1 MAQIGLSSMPDGF
14 AAEHLYRPKL
24 VTVLAEGY
32 GFGSLR
38 KDVVAALTVAIVA
51 IPLSMAI
58 AVHIKLNQVA
68 DGSVARPQ
76 SAGKCSRAQN
86 RARSMCISA
95 VVFER

>member
-1 MAQIGLSSMPDGF
+1 MAQIGLSSMPDGS
-14 AAEHLYRPKL
+14 ATEHLYRPKL

-32 GFGSLR
+32 GFDSLR